1 MKKIKS
7 NGLKNRAM
15 KQMTT
20 LIILAMIIM
29 VAVFYGVVHS
39 RTIKNQGRNQA
50 KSLANMEAYLNN
62 YFEEVDAIAKNVNYN
77 YYLQNYL
84 ETATDNENAYT
95 DPSVGKNMRAYEMS
109 SQAFSDTLLSRP
121 DISSMM
127 VFGRKKVLLNKSLYS
142 YRNVVMDYSGLEW
155 YQGAIQKPYDMVLTG
170 PNRHQFFDTDDE
182 TISLSR
188 EIQDYED
195 GTFLGVI
202 LINLNMNK
210 ITEICDSFQENTSGA
225 LGILNESGEAVY
237 LNGDAGNVAVQD
249 IDMKELSDILEQYPE
264 NSFRIRL
271 GGTKYLITKERMD
284 STGWYLL
291 NILPYS
297 WLLSDLWKIS
307 MAIVLAVAGTLVVT
321 LLSLDRILTNVIQPL
336 KKLERH
342 MARVTIENMNE
353 QVNITTDDE
362 IGHLAGNFN
371 SMLERIENLKEQ
383 VVEEQEDKR
392 RYELQALQ
400 AQINPHFLYN
410 TLDSIIWMAET
421 QDSNIVAMTEALAKL
436 FRISLNKGNEEILL
450 KKEIEHV
457 KNYLIIQSMRYA
469 DKFTFEICV
478 EPEVE
483 KCRIIK
489 LILQPIVEN
498 CIYHGIKKKRGSGHI
513 RIRAFR
519 EECNLII
526 KVEDDGCGMS
536 QEMCRK
542 MLSYKVESENIS
554 GSGIGVK
561 NVNERI
567 QLRFGKEYGLSY
579 QSEEGK
585 GTTVTYL
592 LPYST
597 EEKENEKTKL

>member
-1 MKKIKS
+1 
-7 NGLKNRAM
+7 M

-95 DPSVGKNMRAYEMS
+95 DPSVDKNMRAYEMS

-155 YQGAIQKPYDMVLTG
+155 YQGAIQKPYDMVITG

-210 ITEICDSFQENTSGA
+210 ITEICASFQENTSGA

-249 IDMKELSDILEQYPE
+249 IDMKELSEILEQYPE

-284 STGWYLL
+284 STGWYLI

-307 MAIVLAVAGTLVVT
+307 MVIVLAVAGTLVVT

-526 KVEDDGCGMS
+526 KVEDDGCGIS

-542 MLSYKVESENIS
+542 MLSYEVEPENIS

>member
-1 MKKIKS
+1 
-7 NGLKNRAM
+7 M

-155 YQGAIQKPYDMVLTG
+155 YQGAIQKPYDMVITG

-210 ITEICDSFQENTSGA
+210 ITEICDSFQENRSGA

-249 IDMKELSDILEQYPE
+249 IDMKELSEILEQYPE

-284 STGWYLL
+284 STGWYLI

-307 MAIVLAVAGTLVVT
+307 MVIVLAVAGTLVVT

-542 MLSYKVESENIS
+542 MLSYEVEPENIS

-585 GTTVTYL
+585 GATVTYL

>member
-1 MKKIKS
+1 
-7 NGLKNRAM
+7 M

-84 ETATDNENAYT
+84 ETAIDNENAYT

-155 YQGAIQKPYDMVLTG
+155 YQGAIQKPYDMVITG

-249 IDMKELSDILEQYPE
+249 IDMKELSEILEQYPE

-271 GGTKYLITKERMD
+271 GGTKYLITKEWMD
-284 STGWYLL
+284 STGWYLI
-291 NILPYS
+291 NIVPYS

-307 MAIVLAVAGTLVVT
+307 MVIVLAVAGTLVVT

-526 KVEDDGCGMS
+526 KVEDDGCGIS

-542 MLSYKVESENIS
+542 MLSYEVEPENIS

>member
-84 ETATDNENAYT
+84 ETAIDNENAYT

-142 YRNVVMDYSGLEW
+142 YRNVVMDYYGLEW
-155 YQGAIQKPYDMVLTG
+155 YQGAIQKPYDMVITG

-249 IDMKELSDILEQYPE
+249 IDMKELSEILEQYPE

-284 STGWYLL
+284 STGWYLI
-291 NILPYS
+291 NIVPYS

-307 MAIVLAVAGTLVVT
+307 MVIVLAVAGTLVVT

-526 KVEDDGCGMS
+526 KVEDDGCGIS

-542 MLSYKVESENIS
+542 MLSYEVEPENIS

>member
-1 MKKIKS
+1 
-7 NGLKNRAM
+7 M

-155 YQGAIQKPYDMVLTG
+155 YQGAIQKPYDMVITG

-210 ITEICDSFQENTSGA
+210 ITEICASFQENTSGA

-249 IDMKELSDILEQYPE
+249 IDMKELSEILEQYPE

-284 STGWYLL
+284 STGWYLI

-307 MAIVLAVAGTLVVT
+307 MVIVLAVAGTLVVT

-342 MARVTIENMNE
+342 MARVTTENMNE

-526 KVEDDGCGMS
+526 KVEDDGCGIS

-542 MLSYKVESENIS
+542 MLSYEVEPENIS

>member
-155 YQGAIQKPYDMVLTG
+155 YQGAIQKPYDMVITG

-210 ITEICDSFQENTSGA
+210 ITEICASFQENTSGA

-249 IDMKELSDILEQYPE
+249 IDMKELSEILEQYPE

-284 STGWYLL
+284 STGWYLI

-307 MAIVLAVAGTLVVT
+307 MVIVLAVAGTLVVT

-342 MARVTIENMNE
+342 MARVAIENMNE

-526 KVEDDGCGMS
+526 KVEDDGCGIS

-542 MLSYKVESENIS
+542 MLSYEVEPENIS

>member
-7 NGLKNRAM
+7 AGLKNRTL

-20 LIILAMIIM
+20 LIIFAMIVM
-29 VAVFYGVVHS
+29 VMLFYRIVYS
-39 RTIKNQGRNQA
+39 RTIRNQGKNQE
-50 KSLANMEAYLNN
+50 KSLANLDAYLNS
-62 YFEEVDAIAKNVNYN
+62 YFEEADSIAKNVNYN

-84 ETATDNENAYT
+84 ETVIDREDNYT

-121 DISSMM
+121 DISSVMI
-127 VFGRKKVLLNKSLYS
+127 FGRKKVLLNKSLYS
-142 YRNVVMDYSGLEW
+142 LRNVVMDYSDLEW
-155 YQGAIQKPYDMVLTG
+155 YQEAIKNPYDMVITG
-170 PNRHQFFDTDDE
+170 PNHHRFFDTDDE
-182 TISLSR
+182 AISLSR
-188 EIQDYED
+188 EIQDYEN

-202 LINLNMNK
+202 LVNLNMNK
-210 ITEICDSFQENTSGA
+210 ITEICDSFKENTTGA
-225 LGILNESGEAVY
+225 LAIVNEAGEKIY
-237 LNGDAGNVAVQD
+237 LNSSSTGMD
-249 IDMKELSDILEQYPE
+249 IQNLNLKELIETAEQYSE
-264 NSFRIRL
+264 STFRTRL
-271 GGTKYLITKERMD
+271 DGTEYFITKKKMK
-284 STGWYLL
+284 STGWNLVH
-291 NILPYS
+291 IIPQS
-297 WLLSDLWKIS
+297 WLLADLWKIS
-307 MAIVLAVAGTLVVT
+307 MLIVTAVAGTLLVT
-321 LLSLDRILTNVIQPL
+321 LFSLNRILTNVIRPL

-342 MARVTIENMNE
+342 MGRVSLENLSE
-353 QVNITTDDE
+353 KVDITTDDE

-392 RYELQALQ
+392 KYELQALQ

-450 KKEIEHV
+450 KKEMEHV

-469 DKFTFEICV
+469 DKFTFEIRV

-513 RIRAFR
+513 IIRAFHS
-519 EECNLII
+519 EPNLILQV
-526 KVEDDGCGMS
+526 KDDGCGMS
-536 QEMCRK
+536 RETCEK
-542 MLSYKVESENIS
+542 MLSYEIEQENIS

-567 QLRFGKEYGLSY
+567 QLRFGKEYGLHY
-579 QSEEGK
+579 DSEEGK
-585 GTTVTYL
+585 GTTVTYT
-592 LPYST
+592 LPYCT
-597 EEKENEKTKL
+597 EEMENAEN

>member
-1 MKKIKS
+1 
-7 NGLKNRAM
+7 
-15 KQMTT
+15 
-20 LIILAMIIM
+20 
-29 VAVFYGVVHS
+29 
-39 RTIKNQGRNQA
+39 
-50 KSLANMEAYLNN
+50 
-62 YFEEVDAIAKNVNYN
+62 
-77 YYLQNYL
+77 
-84 ETATDNENAYT
+84 
-95 DPSVGKNMRAYEMS
+95 
-109 SQAFSDTLLSRP
+109 
-121 DISSMM
+121 
-127 VFGRKKVLLNKSLYS
+127 
-142 YRNVVMDYSGLEW
+142 MDYSGLEW
-155 YQGAIQKPYDMVLTG
+155 YQGAIQKPYDMVITG

-249 IDMKELSDILEQYPE
+249 IDMKELSEILEQYLE

-284 STGWYLL
+284 STGWYLI

-307 MAIVLAVAGTLVVT
+307 MVIVLAVAGTLVVT

-542 MLSYKVESENIS
+542 MLSYEVEPENIS

-585 GTTVTYL
+585 GATVTYL

>member
-1 MKKIKS
+1 MKKIKA

-20 LIILAMIIM
+20 LIILAMIVM
-29 VAVFYGVVHS
+29 VAVFYGIVHS
-39 RTIKNQGRNQA
+39 RTIRNQGRNQA

-77 YYLQNYL
+77 YYLQKYL
-84 ETATDNENAYT
+84 ETAIDGEDNYT
-95 DPSVGKNMRAYEMS
+95 ELSVGKNMRAYEMS

-127 VFGRKKVLLNKSLYS
+127 VFGKKKVLLNKSLYS
-142 YRNVVMDYSGLEW
+142 YRNVVMDYSGLDW
-155 YQGAIQKPYDMVLTG
+155 YQEAIQKPYDMVITG

-210 ITEICDSFQENTSGA
+210 ITEICDSFQENTTGGLA
-225 LGILNESGEAVY
+225 IVNEAGESVY
-237 LNGDAGNVAVQD
+237 LNSNNGKVDVRSV
-249 IDMKELSDILEQYPE
+249 DMKELSEVVEQHSE
-264 NSFRIRL
+264 NSFCIRL
-271 GGTKYLITKERMD
+271 DGTKYLITKDKME
-284 STGWYLL
+284 STGWYLINL
-291 NILPYS
+291 IPYS
-297 WLLSDLWKIS
+297 WILSELWKIS
-307 MAIVLAVAGTLVVT
+307 MIIVIAVAGALFVT

-392 RYELQALQ
+392 KYELQALQ

-410 TLDSIIWMAET
+410 TLDSLIWMAET
-421 QDSNIVAMTEALAKL
+421 HDSNIVAMTEALAKL

-469 DKFTFEICV
+469 DKFTFTISV
-478 EPEVE
+478 EPDVE

-513 RIRAFR
+513 TIRAFR
-519 EECNLII
+519 EGENLILQ
-526 KVEDDGCGMS
+526 VEDDGCGMNK
-536 QEMCRK
+536 ETCEK
-542 MLSYKVESENIS
+542 MLSYEVEPENIS

-585 GTTVTYL
+585 GTIVTYV
-592 LPYST
+592 LPYCT
-597 EEKENEKTKL
+597 EEKENEKNER

>member
-155 YQGAIQKPYDMVLTG
+155 YQGAIQKPYDMVITG

-195 GTFLGVI
+195 GTFPGVI

-210 ITEICDSFQENTSGA
+210 ITEICASFQENTSGA

-249 IDMKELSDILEQYPE
+249 IDMKELSEILEQYPE

-284 STGWYLL
+284 STGWYLI

-307 MAIVLAVAGTLVVT
+307 MVIVLAVAGTLVVT

-526 KVEDDGCGMS
+526 KVEDDGCGIS

-542 MLSYKVESENIS
+542 MLSYEVEPENIS

>member
-1 MKKIKS
+1 
-7 NGLKNRAM
+7 M

-84 ETATDNENAYT
+84 EMATDNENAYT

-155 YQGAIQKPYDMVLTG
+155 YQGAIQKPYDMVITG

-210 ITEICDSFQENTSGA
+210 ITEICASFQENTSGA

-249 IDMKELSDILEQYPE
+249 IDMKELSEILEQYPE

-284 STGWYLL
+284 STGWYLI

-307 MAIVLAVAGTLVVT
+307 MVIVLAVAGTLVVT

-526 KVEDDGCGMS
+526 KVEDDGCGIS

-542 MLSYKVESENIS
+542 MLSYEVEPENIS

>member
-1 MKKIKS
+1 
-7 NGLKNRAM
+7 
-15 KQMTT
+15 
-20 LIILAMIIM
+20 
-29 VAVFYGVVHS
+29 
-39 RTIKNQGRNQA
+39 
-50 KSLANMEAYLNN
+50 MEAYLNN

-155 YQGAIQKPYDMVLTG
+155 YQGAIQKPYDMVITG

-210 ITEICDSFQENTSGA
+210 ITEICASFQENTSGA

-249 IDMKELSDILEQYPE
+249 IDMKELSEILEQYPE

-284 STGWYLL
+284 STGWYLI

-307 MAIVLAVAGTLVVT
+307 MVIVLAVAGTLVVT

-526 KVEDDGCGMS
+526 KVEDDGCGIS

-542 MLSYKVESENIS
+542 MLSYEVEPENIS

>member
-155 YQGAIQKPYDMVLTG
+155 YQGAIQKPYDMVITG

-210 ITEICDSFQENTSGA
+210 ITEICASFQENTSGA

-249 IDMKELSDILEQYPE
+249 IDMKELSEILEQYPE

-284 STGWYLL
+284 STGWYLI

-307 MAIVLAVAGTLVVT
+307 MVIVLAVAGTLVVT

-498 CIYHGIKKKRGSGHI
+498 CLYHGIKKKRGSGHI

-526 KVEDDGCGMS
+526 KVEDDGCGIS

-542 MLSYKVESENIS
+542 MLSYEVEPENIS

>member
-1 MKKIKS
+1 
-7 NGLKNRAM
+7 M

-155 YQGAIQKPYDMVLTG
+155 YQGAIQKPYDMVITG

-195 GTFLGVI
+195 GTFFGVI

-210 ITEICDSFQENTSGA
+210 ITEICASFQENTSGA

-249 IDMKELSDILEQYPE
+249 IDMKELSEILEQYPE

-284 STGWYLL
+284 STGWYLI

-307 MAIVLAVAGTLVVT
+307 MVIVLAVAGTLVVT

-526 KVEDDGCGMS
+526 KVEDDGCGIS

-542 MLSYKVESENIS
+542 MLSYEVEPENIS

>member
-155 YQGAIQKPYDMVLTG
+155 YQGAIQKPYDMVITG

-210 ITEICDSFQENTSGA
+210 ITEICASFQENTSGA
-225 LGILNESGEAVY
+225 LGILNESGEVVY

-249 IDMKELSDILEQYPE
+249 IDMKELSEILEQYPE

-284 STGWYLL
+284 STGWYLI

-307 MAIVLAVAGTLVVT
+307 MVIVLAVAGTLVVT

-526 KVEDDGCGMS
+526 KVEDDGCGIS

-542 MLSYKVESENIS
+542 MLSYEVEPENIS

>member
-155 YQGAIQKPYDMVLTG
+155 YQGAIQKPYDMVITG

-210 ITEICDSFQENTSGA
+210 ITEICDSFQENRSGA

-249 IDMKELSDILEQYPE
+249 IDMKELSEILEQYPE

-284 STGWYLL
+284 STGWYLI

-307 MAIVLAVAGTLVVT
+307 MVIVLAVAGTLVVT

-542 MLSYKVESENIS
+542 MLSYEVEPENIS

-585 GTTVTYL
+585 GATVTYL

>member
-1 MKKIKS
+1 
-7 NGLKNRAM
+7 M

-155 YQGAIQKPYDMVLTG
+155 YQGAIQKPYDMVITG

-210 ITEICDSFQENTSGA
+210 ITEICASFQENTSGA

-249 IDMKELSDILEQYPE
+249 IDMKELSEILEQYPE

-284 STGWYLL
+284 STGWYLI
-291 NILPYS
+291 NIFPYS

-307 MAIVLAVAGTLVVT
+307 MVIVLAVAGTLVVT

-526 KVEDDGCGMS
+526 KVEDDGCGIS

-542 MLSYKVESENIS
+542 MLSYEVEPENIS

>member
-155 YQGAIQKPYDMVLTG
+155 YQGAIQKPYDMVITG

-410 TLDSIIWMAET
+410 SLSIINWKA
-421 QDSNIVAMTEALAKL
+421 IEAGEDEISHVTLAL
-436 FRISLNKGNEEILL
+436 STYYRTSLNRGETMTTVA
-450 KKEIEHV
+450 KEID
-457 KNYLIIQSMRYA
+457 NIRAYLKIQLVMHDNEFRV
-469 DKFTFEICV
+469 V
-478 EPEVE
+478 EQISDGLNDYMIP
-483 KCRIIK
+483 K
-489 LILQPIVEN
+489 LILQPLAEN
-498 CIYHGIKKKRGSGHI
+498 AIDHGIDVSDNEDPTLWLTI
-513 RIRAFR
+513 R
-519 EECNLII
+519 EEDKHIFFEIRDN
-526 KVEDDGCGMS
+526 GAGMT
-536 QEMCRK
+536 QEK
-542 MLSYKVESENIS
+542 ADQILT
-554 GSGIGVK
+554 
-561 NVNERI
+561 
-567 QLRFGKEYGLSY
+567 Y
-579 QSEEGK
+579 QSSGYGVRNVCDRIHVLYGEKGEMKIESTPGK
-585 GTTVTYL
+585 GTRVFIRI
-592 LPYST
+592 PKKT
-597 EEKENEKTKL
+597 EAKVL

>member
-84 ETATDNENAYT
+84 ETAIDNENAYT

-155 YQGAIQKPYDMVLTG
+155 YQGAIQKPYDMVITG

-249 IDMKELSDILEQYPE
+249 IDMKELSEILEQYPE

-284 STGWYLL
+284 STGWYLI
-291 NILPYS
+291 NIVPYS

-307 MAIVLAVAGTLVVT
+307 MVIVLAVAGTLVVT

-469 DKFTFEICV
+469 DKFIFEICV

-526 KVEDDGCGMS
+526 KVEDDGCGIS

-542 MLSYKVESENIS
+542 MLSYEVEPENIS

>member
-155 YQGAIQKPYDMVLTG
+155 YQGAIQKPYDMVITG

-210 ITEICDSFQENTSGA
+210 ITEICASFQENTSGA

-249 IDMKELSDILEQYPE
+249 IDMKELSEILEQYPE

-284 STGWYLL
+284 STGWYLI

-307 MAIVLAVAGTLVVT
+307 MVIVLAVAGTLVVT

-526 KVEDDGCGMS
+526 KVEDDGCGIS

-542 MLSYKVESENIS
+542 MLSYEVEPENIS

>member
-127 VFGRKKVLLNKSLYS
+127 VFGRKKILLNKSLYS

-155 YQGAIQKPYDMVLTG
+155 YQGAIQKPYDMVITG

-210 ITEICDSFQENTSGA
+210 ITEICASFQENTSGA

-249 IDMKELSDILEQYPE
+249 IDMKELSEILEQYPE

-284 STGWYLL
+284 STGWYLI

-307 MAIVLAVAGTLVVT
+307 MVIVLAVAGTLVVT

-526 KVEDDGCGMS
+526 KVEDDGCGIS

-542 MLSYKVESENIS
+542 MLSYEVEPENIS

>member
-1 MKKIKS
+1 
-7 NGLKNRAM
+7 M

-155 YQGAIQKPYDMVLTG
+155 YQGAIQKPYDMVITG

-210 ITEICDSFQENTSGA
+210 ITEICASFQENTSGA
-225 LGILNESGEAVY
+225 LGILNESGEVVY

-249 IDMKELSDILEQYPE
+249 IDMKELSEILEQYPE

-284 STGWYLL
+284 STGWYLI

-307 MAIVLAVAGTLVVT
+307 MVIVLAVAGTLVVT

-526 KVEDDGCGMS
+526 KVEDDGCGIS

-542 MLSYKVESENIS
+542 MLSYEVEPENIS

>member
-155 YQGAIQKPYDMVLTG
+155 YQGAIQKPYDMVITG

-210 ITEICDSFQENTSGA
+210 IMEICDSFQENTSGA